1 MEVIINEIM
10 QALEITNIQYL
21 YIVVAIVIGSLLLW
35 RCWK

>member
-21 YIVVAIVIGSLLLW
+21 YIVIAIVFGGVILW
-35 RCWK
+35 KMK